1 MPVGARAH
9 ERRAATEVVTQFDA
23 VDRGNWR
30 RANRDSTIST
40 SRCTRMARF
49 QIQVSVGV
57 SGIRNNKAGERDHA
71 DLDTG
76 C

>member
-40 SRCTRMARF
+40 FAVYKNGE
-49 QIQVSVGV
+49 VSN
-57 SGIRNNKAGERDHA
+57 SSFRRRLWYKK
-71 DLDTG
+71 
-76 C
+76 